1 MMSTPSTLKPLVT
14 PLAGPQSLS
23 RRYAAVDPSARV
35 MSSSGASTT
44 SAIAISGANN
54 IGRLI
59 REERKRRQLSQQAF
73 ADLVGVGRRFI
84 SELENG
90 KPTLEF
96 NRVIEVAAACGIDLF
111 AQRR

>member
-1 MMSTPSTLKPLVT
+1 MSAPSTLKPLVS
-14 PLAGPQSLS
+14 PQAGLQSLY
-23 RRYAAVDPSARV
+23 RQYKVVDQTARTV
-35 MSSSGASTT
+35 APGGASTT
-44 SAIAISGANN
+44 SAVAITGAGD

-59 REERKRRQLSQQAF
+59 REERKSRRLSQQAF

>member
-1 MMSTPSTLKPLVT
+1 MSTPSTLKPSVT
-14 PLAGPQSLS
+14 ALAGPQSLPLQH
-23 RRYAAVDPSARV
+23 RIVDKGARPA
-35 MSSSGASTT
+35 GASTT
-44 SAIAISGANN
+44 SAVAINVAGD

-59 REERKRRQLSQQAF
+59 REERKGRKLSQQAF

-96 NRVIEVAAACGIDLF
+96 NRVIEVAASCGIDLF